1 MVREDN
7 VIDNRQVILKDEL
20 LKILPKTENA
30 SIAVGYFFI
39 SGLSVIIQSLKDV
52 DSIRLLISNTTD
64 KSTAEAL
71 IEGFHS
77 IREAGSEIEKKNFVN
92 DERKHKVIS
101 DSKDNIKQSL
111 EHMSQTT
118 ADKTVVE
125 LLIQMMKSKQLQVRV
140 YPKEKLHAKAYIF
153 QPKDTDLV
161 QGLGIVGSSNLSIAG
176 ISQNS
181 ELNLKTSNAPDVN
194 QLLFWFDE
202 LWEEGLEFTEDFN
215 LILEKS
221 WAGKTYS
228 PYELFLK
235 AAYLEYKDK
244 LEDQHEIDPIWGSTF
259 PKLFPFQ
266 KNAVGQGLTMFELYG
281 GTIIGDVVGLGK
293 TYVGTALLKYLQLQ
307 EYRPL
312 IICPPPLEP
321 MWEKFC
327 ADYEVDAKILSR
339 GKLSQEHFE
348 LYQDYRYKDR
358 DLVLLDE
365 SHHFRNHNSRQYEN
379 LQQFMAARDAKAILL
394 TATPFSNKP
403 EDIKNQIML
412 FHQSPKT
419 FIPPA
424 NETDLN
430 KYFAQVKK
438 GEADLVD
445 LLKNIMIRRTR
456 RYVLNQWGKIDENGR
471 EYLQVGDENK
481 YFPQRKMETE
491 RYDIN
496 KVYQRKYETIVGYM
510 TKEKLSFARY
520 SLGLYVT
527 DDYKNIR
534 LYKELGTAGSKLVG
548 LIRTLLLKRMESS
561 LEAFKQSITHYIN
574 THNIF
579 LALLDQK
586 IIPIGDVSY
595 KSMYEIAQ
603 DDPDSINDPDTIEE
617 FKKKI
622 KDAGET
628 VYKFEAFD
636 TERLISD
643 IQKDREIFETIDGLI
658 HRLTWKTDDK
668 LKKLQNLL
676 DEKYSG
682 KKVLVFTEFTTTA
695 KYLNNKIRWNG
706 NKEQIDSTGNS
717 ISCARRFDPD
727 NNPSNEPR
735 PKKSDEITLLIATD
749 VLAEGVNLQAGEV
762 VINYDFHWNP
772 TRLIQRAGRIDR
784 IGSKNEF
791 VTIHNFLLDPTM
803 EEDFHLEALVK
814 NKIDTIQQV
823 IGEDY
828 KILDHE
834 EIINKKDTY
843 AIYSGDGSILDREE
857 ENPLEPSKF
866 EKILRDIQVNNPIL
880 WEDFK
885 KIPDGIRSSGSTKSE
900 GQLLMA
906 CERGTEKNGRVRK
919 YYIINSKEE
928 ILEIQSNKALEM
940 LYSEDEAVYS
950 TPSNYDKLISVGWK
964 RFVEDTEQIRARASS
979 ANLSGSQ
986 KWVIEKLMKIDSKN
1000 TEEQEKIER
1009 LREAYSIPFLKGK
1022 LNRELLKIKKSEM
1035 SDTEL
1040 IKTLSEL
1047 YIHYDLQKQL
1057 KQIEEES
1064 KSPRILYSR
1073 YVGDKT

>member
-1 MVREDN
+1 
-7 VIDNRQVILKDEL
+7 
-20 LKILPKTENA
+20 
-30 SIAVGYFFI
+30 
-39 SGLSVIIQSLKDV
+39 
-52 DSIRLLISNTTD
+52 
-64 KSTAEAL
+64 
-71 IEGFHS
+71 
-77 IREAGSEIEKKNFVN
+77 
-92 DERKHKVIS
+92 
-101 DSKDNIKQSL
+101 
-111 EHMSQTT
+111 
-118 ADKTVVE
+118 
-125 LLIQMMKSKQLQVRV
+125 
-140 YPKEKLHAKAYIF
+140 
-153 QPKDTDLV
+153 
-161 QGLGIVGSSNLSIAG
+161 
-176 ISQNS
+176 
-181 ELNLKTSNAPDVN
+181 
-194 QLLFWFDE
+194 
-202 LWEEGLEFTEDFN
+202 
-215 LILEKS
+215 
-221 WAGKTYS
+221 
-228 PYELFLK
+228 
-235 AAYLEYKDK
+235 
-244 LEDQHEIDPIWGSTF
+244 
-259 PKLFPFQ
+259 
-266 KNAVGQGLTMFELYG
+266 
-281 GTIIGDVVGLGK
+281 
-293 TYVGTALLKYLQLQ
+293 
-307 EYRPL
+307 
-312 IICPPPLEP
+312 
-321 MWEKFC
+321 
-327 ADYEVDAKILSR
+327 
-339 GKLSQEHFE
+339 
-348 LYQDYRYKDR
+348 
-358 DLVLLDE
+358 
-365 SHHFRNHNSRQYEN
+365 
-379 LQQFMAARDAKAILL
+379 
-394 TATPFSNKP
+394 
-403 EDIKNQIML
+403 
-412 FHQSPKT
+412 
-419 FIPPA
+419 
-424 NETDLN
+424 
-430 KYFAQVKK
+430 
-438 GEADLVD
+438 
-445 LLKNIMIRRTR
+445 
-456 RYVLNQWGKIDENGR
+456 
-471 EYLQVGDENK
+471 
-481 YFPQRKMETE
+481 METE

-527 DDYKNIR
+527 DDYKDIK

-579 LALLDQK
+579 LALLHEK

-695 KYLNNKIRWNG
+695 KYLNDKIRWNG

-866 EKILRDIQVNNPIL
+866 E
-880 WEDFK
+880 
-885 KIPDGIRSSGSTKSE
+885 
-900 GQLLMA
+900 
-906 CERGTEKNGRVRK
+906 
-919 YYIINSKEE
+919 
-928 ILEIQSNKALEM
+928 
-940 LYSEDEAVYS
+940 
-950 TPSNYDKLISVGWK
+950 
-964 RFVEDTEQIRARASS
+964 RF
-979 ANLSGSQ
+979 
-986 KWVIEKLMKIDSKN
+986 
-1000 TEEQEKIER
+1000 
-1009 LREAYSIPFLKGK
+1009 
-1022 LNRELLKIKKSEM
+1022 
-1035 SDTEL
+1035 
-1040 IKTLSEL
+1040 
-1047 YIHYDLQKQL
+1047 
-1057 KQIEEES
+1057 
-1064 KSPRILYSR
+1064 
-1073 YVGDKT
+1073 